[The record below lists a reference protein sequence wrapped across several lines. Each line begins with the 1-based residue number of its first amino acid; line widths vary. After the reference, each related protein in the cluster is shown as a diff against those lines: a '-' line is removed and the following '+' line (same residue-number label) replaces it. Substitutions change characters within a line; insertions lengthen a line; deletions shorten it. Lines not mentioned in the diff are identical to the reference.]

1 MNINQLSEIIKIK
14 ILNDELIKKLEVEDK
29 SYLHKNHK
37 SREAGKFH
45 IKLKIESTELQNKD
59 KIYSNR
65 YIYKILEEEMKFY
78 IHSLQIEFV

>member
-45 IKLKIESTELQNKD
+45 IKLKIESTELQNKH

-65 YIYKILEEEMKFY
+65 YIYKILKEEMKFY

>member
-59 KIYSNR
+59 KVYSNR
-65 YIYKILEEEMKFY
+65 YIYKILKEEMKFY

>member
-1 MNINQLSEIIKIK
+1 MNINQLSEIIKKK
-14 ILNDELIKKLEVEDK
+14 ILNDELIKKVEVEDK

-37 SREAGKFH
+37 SREPGKFH

>member
-37 SREAGKFH
+37 SREPGKFH
-45 IKLKIESTELQNKD
+45 IKLKIESTELQNKH